1 MAKMTKAQMEVF
13 KKKNFDLSKKVT
25 EAQLNKLRKEGTP
38 EKAIAKYKN
47 DPAMREA
54 LNRFYGKD
62 RVGKTPATGSGSSA
76 KQPTGPGGKMPKR
89 PAGGPGAKMT
99 ARDGRG
105 GAKSSTSKPTGN
117 KPGTSKGS
125 GNKAFTAQ
133 AQARK
138 QAMANM
144 SPAERERLSKFTK
157 TGGVALLNAAT
168 FVIPGGAAVK
178 GGLALKGAKA
188 AAMANAKKQAASN
201 IAKRTTMKA
210 NDAMAKQKAATAAKN
225 ATKTGKGS
233 GAGSASKA
241 KAAQAKADAAKAR
254 AQETAAEARRANA
267 RSQALGAPKAPKAP
281 KSTTAKTKSTANAG
295 TTSKQANDVLMNM
308 SKLPR
313 KYKKTTAAAV
323 GTAYLARPRG
333 DEKR

>member
-1 MAKMTKAQMEVF
+1 MAKMTKAQMEAF
-13 KKKNFDLSKKVT
+13 KKKNFDKSKSVSK
-25 EAQLNKLRKEGTP
+25 AQLDKLRKEGTP
-38 EKAIAKYKN
+38 DKAIAKYKN

-62 RVGKTPATGSGSSA
+62 RVTKAGGSGSSSS
-76 KQPTGPGGKMPKR
+76 QPSGPGGKMPKR

-105 GAKSSTSKPTGN
+105 GGAKSSTSKPTSN
-117 KPGTSKGS
+117 KPSTSKGS
-125 GNKAFTAQ
+125 GNKAYTAQ

-138 QAMANM
+138 EAMARM

-157 TGGVALLNAAT
+157 TGGEALLNAST

-178 GGLALKGAKA
+178 GGLVLKSAKA
-188 AAMANAKKQAASN
+188 VAMANAKKQAAFN
-201 IAKRTTMKA
+201 IAKRSTMKA

-241 KAAQAKADAAKAR
+241 KAAQAKADAAKAQ
-254 AQETAAEARRANA
+254 AQKAAEQARNANA
-267 RSQALGAPKAPKAP
+267 RARSLGSPTAKKTGP
-281 KSTTAKTKSTANAG
+281 KSTSAKPKATASG

-313 KYKKTTAAAV
+313 KYKKTTAAAA
-323 GTAYLARPRG
+323 GAAYMARPRN
-333 DEKR
+333 EK